1 MGKFD
6 NTDKK
11 IRNVA
16 LIVTAIAILLLI
28 LWVISYMVSRENA
41 YPVLMAIGIALLL
54 AGILLVTRIQYVIW
68 MQKRFNYDGM

>member
-11 IRNVA
+11 IRNIA
-16 LIVTAIAILLLI
+16 LIMIAIAILLLMI
-28 LWVISYMVSRENA
+28 WVITYMISPKNSS
-41 YPVLMAIGIALLL
+41 PVLMSIGMALLL

-68 MQKRFNYDGM
+68 MKKRFNYNVM